1 MLFFRILTLAVL
13 LLPCAALAE
22 TGTALKN
29 DQVRAEP
36 FTDAKVTGSIVRN
49 DKVEILARK
58 GAWLNIKT
66 AKAKGW
72 VRLLSVKRGSAT
84 AGGTSA
90 SDVLGLAS
98 GRAGTGKV
106 VATTGVRGLN
116 EEDLKSAKFDES
128 QVKALEGYTQSPQQ
142 AQKFAGARGLKGTKL
157 DYLPVPTQAASSNA
171 SNGSP
176 VPGGGK

>member
-1 MLFFRILTLAVL
+1 MHIIRILTFAAL
-13 LLPCAALAE
+13 LLPGLSLAE
-22 TGTALKN
+22 MGTALKN

-36 FTDAKVTGSIVRN
+36 FSDAKVTGSIARN
-49 DKVEILARK
+49 DKVEILSRK

-66 AKAKGW
+66 PKTKGW

-84 AGGTSA
+84 SGTSA

-98 GRAGTGKV
+98 GRSGTGKV

-128 QVKALEGYTQSPQQ
+128 QVKTLEGYTQTAPQG
-142 AQKFAGARGLKGTKL
+142 QKFANRGGLKSARL
-157 DYLPVPTQAASSNA
+157 EYLPAPAQSST
-171 SNGSP
+171 SISSSGSP
-176 VPGGGK
+176 LPGGAK